1 MLNFVL
7 FLSALIILF
16 SLWSARNFLSINEI
30 FQNLRFFK
38 FHTINN
44 MKIANDRTKDEFVIV
59 SDSYFR
65 INEDFVINFDIWTII
80 DLHKLYWYLRFK
92 KELKRMGVI

>member
-1 MLNFVL
+1 MLNFLL
-7 FLSALIILF
+7 FFIGLIIVF
-16 SLWSARNFLSINEI
+16 SLWSGRNFSSINKI
-30 FQNLRFFK
+30 FQNLKFFK

-44 MKIANDRTKDEFVIV
+44 IKIANERSKDEFVIV

-65 INEDFVINFDIWTII
+65 INENFVINFDVWTII
-80 DLHKLYWYLRFK
+80 DLHKLYWYLKFK

>member
-7 FLSALIILF
+7 FFSALVILF
-16 SLWSARNFLSINEI
+16 SLWSARNFLSVNKI

-38 FHTINN
+38 FDTINN
-44 MKIANDRTKDEFVIV
+44 MVIANERTKDEFIIV

-65 INEDFVINFDIWTII
+65 INEDFVINFDIWTIV

>member
-1 MLNFVL
+1 MV
-7 FLSALIILF
+7 
-16 SLWSARNFLSINEI
+16 
-30 FQNLRFFK
+30 
-38 FHTINN
+38 
-44 MKIANDRTKDEFVIV
+44 IANERTKDEFIIV

-65 INEDFVINFDIWTII
+65 INEDFVINFDIWTIV